1 MSSERIEELQKQIAD
16 LNRRW
21 PAHSAPPSMME
32 ELDDLEAALKEE
44 LAKLAQEHG
53 AQGEGSK

>member
-1 MSSERIEELQKQIAD
+1 MSSERIQELQKQIAE

-21 PAHSAPPSMME
+21 PAHSTPPSMME

-44 LAKLAQEHG
+44 LALSLIHI
-53 AQGEGSK
+53 